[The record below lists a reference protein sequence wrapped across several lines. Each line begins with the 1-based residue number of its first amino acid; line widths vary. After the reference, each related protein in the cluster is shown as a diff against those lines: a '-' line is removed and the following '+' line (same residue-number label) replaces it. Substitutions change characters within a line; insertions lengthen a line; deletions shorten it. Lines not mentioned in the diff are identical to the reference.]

1 MAQEQY
7 TVFYEEVDD
16 VDRIIID
23 VIGVFT
29 EEEDSYYYLE
39 PEPGHARYGRGK
51 VNNPNW
57 LQKGDNV
64 YVYFSIEE
72 RIADPDVIVFHKL
85 VKEQDDNN
93 NADGMEMEN
102 FQRCLTVIR

>member
-29 EEEDSYYYLE
+29 EEEDSYYYYLE

-51 VNNPNW
+51 VDNPNG
-57 LQKGDNV
+57 LQKGDRV

-72 RIADPDVIVFHKL
+72 RIADTDVIVFHKL

-93 NADGMEMEN
+93 DDGMEMEN
-102 FQRCLTVIR
+102 IQRCLTVIR